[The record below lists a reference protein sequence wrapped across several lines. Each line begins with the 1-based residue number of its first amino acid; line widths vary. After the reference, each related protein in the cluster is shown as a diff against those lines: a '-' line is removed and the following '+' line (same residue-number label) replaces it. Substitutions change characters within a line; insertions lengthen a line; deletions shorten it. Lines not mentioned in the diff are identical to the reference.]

1 MLFTDNVIVKRK
13 KRNIPPFDAG
23 LQGLRDKHFRPLA
36 VREGKGAFCP
46 VTGCESGCLQSTIRS
61 PARKAGRDKKNR

>member
-1 MLFTDNVIVKRK
+1 MKRK

-23 LQGLRDKHFRPLA
+23 MQGLRDKQFRPLA

-46 VTGCESGCLQSTIRS
+46 VTGCESGS
-61 PARKAGRDKKNR
+61 ARKAGRDKKNR

>member
-1 MLFTDNVIVKRK
+1 MVVKEK
-13 KRNIPPFDAG
+13 KIYTTLDAG
-23 LQGLRDKHFRPLA
+23 MQGLRNKQFRPLA

-46 VTGCESGCLQSTIRS
+46 VTGCESGYLQSAIGS